1 MSNANSPFNWRER
14 SEPSIFAK
22 DLHFRPRQSKLTY
35 DEREKQLTDY
45 KQFGV
50 YSKAQPGKRDNK
62 HGRGAPAEQPM
73 VAVRPSR
80 RTDFAKDAPINR
92 EREAND

>member
-1 MSNANSPFNWRER
+1 MNRSDNPFNWRER
-14 SEPSIFAK
+14 REPSIFAS
-22 DLHFRPRQSKLTY
+22 DLYFRPKQTKLSQ

-62 HGRGAPAEQPM
+62 HDRATAESKPV
-73 VAVRPSR
+73 VAVRPGR
-80 RTDFAKDAPINR
+80 WRDFATDAPVNQ
-92 EREAND
+92 EPND